1 MRNLMGSPHLKLKI
15 ADRVTL
21 FFFLFSLLFFL
32 GKVGVF
38 RNKPIEMSGT
48 LINPK
53 TNWISVGFPLD

>member
-1 MRNLMGSPHLKLKI
+1 MGSPHLKLKI

-53 TNWISVGFPLD
+53 TN